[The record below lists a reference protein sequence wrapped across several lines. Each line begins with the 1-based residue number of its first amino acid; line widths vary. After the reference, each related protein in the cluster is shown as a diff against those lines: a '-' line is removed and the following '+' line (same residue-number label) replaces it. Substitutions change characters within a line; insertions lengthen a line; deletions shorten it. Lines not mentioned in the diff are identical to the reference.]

1 MDMARGGALRLLAGV
16 RDGLSLSDQ
25 AGALKALAPPDQARA
40 ARLAAEVLRHQSRA
54 DAVIGA
60 YVSRRPSPQV
70 ADILRQRREDGLLVW
85 AICEAASDR
94 LIGSCVIFAI
104 RDEQGCAEIGYSLHR
119 NWQGRGLASEALRAV
134 LRHPVRRHGPAPDRG
149 RYRSAQHALATPA

>member
-1 MDMARGGALRLLAGV
+1 MGGHLEQPELHTDRLRLREFRMDDAPALFAIHSDRQVMRYWSYPAWTELA
-16 RDGLSLSDQ
+16 Q
-25 AGALKALAPPDQARA
+25 AERKV
-40 ARLAAEVLRHQSRA
+40 AE
-54 DAVIGA
+54 
-60 YVSRRPSPQV
+60 
-70 ADILRQRREDGLLVW
+70 ILRQRREDGLLVW

-149 RYRSAQHALATPA
+149 RYRSAQHALAAPA